1 MRLFGRSEPDAT
13 PAEPRRITGSPHV
26 HPELSHG
33 EGASNGD
40 GSARGATPVPGRL
53 ARLAAVVDGARRRR
67 SDRDIRKIMQM
78 LGMVAIIFG
87 FVCILLGW
95 YGASH
100 SPYLYQ
106 EIPYLI
112 SGGLLG
118 VALVIGGGVLV
129 RCAWSLRQVEENRRN
144 ALAIVRSIDRLERIL
159 RNLDAVPG
167 TDDELQEQN

>member
-1 MRLFGRSEPDAT
+1 MRLFGRSEPDAA
-13 PAEPRRITGSPHV
+13 PAEPRRITGSPHA
-26 HPELSHG
+26 ELTNAG
-33 EGASNGD
+33 VTNGNGATPPD
-40 GSARGATPVPGRL
+40 ATPVPGRL

-159 RNLDAVPG
+159 RNLDAVSG